1 MLVNLAKDWFGP
13 DASLHMVVNNPHDF
27 PDEWEIPGSAEKV
40 GEEKYIVESEDELTV
55 KPEVE
60 IELEKE
66 EEISSIDE
74 ILAEDEAEEKVITSK
89 KK

>member
-27 PDEWEIPGSAEKV
+27 PDDWEIPGSAKKV
-40 GEEKYIVESEDELTV
+40 EEK
-55 KPEVE
+55 
-60 IELEKE
+60 
-66 EEISSIDE
+66 SSIDD
-74 ILAEDEAEEKVITSK
+74 LLDDDEKVITSK